1 MSSLPQY
8 DQKLKQIFW
17 PDVPQ
22 IRISVRRSKQARRL
36 SLRVSRLHRT
46 VTITGP
52 HYADIG
58 QFVGFV
64 AQKRDWI
71 IGHFDNLP
79 APTSVEVGQ
88 DLPFLGQIRTIHH
101 GNTRR
106 VTVTDTGVYLP
117 KSTGHPGRK
126 IQAFLKVQAREKLAQ
141 ASDNYSKK
149 LGIPYTRLTL
159 RDTKSRWGSCS
170 SQGHLMYSWRLIMA
184 PPDVLDYVAAH
195 EVSHLAEM
203 NHSAKFW
210 AVVDRLYGDHQAQR
224 QWLRTEGVK
233 LHHYH
238 FDD

>member
-1 MSSLPQY
+1 MSPLPQY

-17 PDVPQ
+17 SDLPE

-52 HYADIG
+52 HYAHID
-58 QFVGFV
+58 QFINFV
-64 AQKRDWI
+64 TQKRDWI
-71 IGHFDNLP
+71 IGHFENLP
-79 APTSVEVGQ
+79 APTSVDIGQ
-88 DLPFLGQIRTIHH
+88 QLPFLGQLLTIQQ
-101 GNTRR
+101 GNDRR
-106 VTVTDTGVYLP
+106 IAVTDTGLYLG
-117 KSTGHPGRK
+117 KSMGHPARQ

-141 ASDNYSKK
+141 ASDKYSQK
-149 LGIPYTRLTL
+149 LGLAYSRLTL

-195 EVSHLAEM
+195 EVAHLAEM
-203 NHSAKFW
+203 NHSPQFW
-210 AVVDRLYGDHQAQR
+210 AVVDQLFGDHHPQR
-224 QWLRTEGVK
+224 KWLKTEGVK
-233 LHHYH
+233 LHYYH